1 VQKPSMTAHPDEEIR
16 VAAQYQEAREALF
29 SPSATRSYTAKRRHN
44 RKPPDSRTPFTRDAD
59 RILHSPAY
67 TRYIDK
73 TQVFYLVENDH
84 ITHRVLHVQ
93 FVSKIART
101 IGRYLRLNE
110 DLIEAIALGH
120 DIGHAPYGHTGEEF
134 LSKISKRQRGIPFS
148 HNVQS
153 VRFLDTIEDQDL
165 TLQVLDG
172 IFCHNGESTE
182 TELTPA
188 PYEDFSEYE
197 RRLEAIGEE
206 NGDVSPMTA
215 EGCVVRFA
223 DTIAYIGRD
232 IDDAQ
237 VTGLLPADLPLS
249 PSVCEVLGD
258 DTRSFIDTLSLDLM
272 RSSECNEECRIAYS
286 DEVGA
291 ALHDL
296 KNYNYETIYNNPLLT
311 SERGKVEEMYET
323 VFSALLEDLETEKK
337 DSPVYTM
344 FLDASWVVPAY
355 RGSAT
360 DEDIVI
366 DCIAGMTDRTFEK
379 TFRNIVLP
387 RKVKGRFS

>member
-1 VQKPSMTAHPDEEIR
+1 MIPHPDEEIR
-16 VAAQYQEAREALF
+16 VAARYQEAREALF
-29 SPSATRSYTAKRRHN
+29 SPAATRSHRAKRRHN

-120 DIGHAPYGHTGEEF
+120 DIGHAPYGHTGEQF
-134 LSKISKRQRGIPFS
+134 LSKISKRHRRMPFS

-172 IFCHNGESTE
+172 ILCHNGESTE

-188 PYEDFSEYE
+188 PYDDFAEYE
-197 RRLEAIGEE
+197 RRLEAIGKEG
-206 NGDVSPMTA
+206 GDVAPMTPEA
-215 EGCVVRFA
+215 CVVRFA

-232 IDDAQ
+232 IDDARA
-237 VTGLLPADLPLS
+237 TGLLPDQMSLS
-249 PSVCEVLGD
+249 SSVCEVLGD

-272 RSSECNEECRIAYS
+272 RSSACNNECRIAYS

-296 KNYNYETIYNNPLLT
+296 KEYNYQTIYNNPLLT
-311 SERGKVEEMYET
+311 SEREKVEAMYET
-323 VFSALLEDLETEKK
+323 VFSALLEDLEKEKK

-344 FLDASWVVPAY
+344 FLDTPWVTPGY
-355 RGSAT
+355 QNNAT

-366 DCIAGMTDRTFEK
+366 DCIAGMTDRTFEA
-379 TFRNIVLP
+379 TFRTIVLP